1 MRRKDGKKIP
11 VAFIPNGTGDDTC
24 GSFGIDIGD
33 INQALEFLIKGNTI
47 KVDVIKILIDFES
60 ENEIID
66 SQKNDESIL
75 IENHLRYSII
85 NTSLCTSANCSK
97 NAQYMKQ
104 KIGSAAYTIQTVI
117 EVAKRRQEKFD
128 ILIDKKSFLK

>member
-60 ENEIID
+60 EKEIID
-66 SQKNDESIL
+66 SKKNDESIL

-104 KIGSAAYTIQTVI
+104 KIGSAAYTI
-117 EVAKRRQEKFD
+117 
-128 ILIDKKSFLK
+128 